1 MQALILLQLLGFVF
15 LPVFIASRVCTLPEY
30 MNKRFGGKRISIYL
44 SVLSMILYIFTKI
57 SVDLYSGAIFIQQA
71 LQWNLY
77 LSIFAILG
85 LSLIC
90 TVGGGLA
97 TVIYIDVVQVIIM
110 IGGSSVLLFLGL
122 DKVGGW
128 HQLQEKYMT
137 AIANVSY
144 VNPNT
149 NSTCG
154 MPYSDAWQILRDP
167 VKSDMPWPG
176 FLLGQTPSSI
186 W

>member
-1 MQALILLQLLGFVF
+1 MV
-15 LPVFIASRVCTLPEY
+15 
-30 MNKRFGGKRISIYL
+30 KRFGGTRISMYL

-77 LSIFAILG
+77 LSILAILG
-85 LSLIC
+85 LTVIC
-90 TVGGGLA
+90 TLGGGLA

-110 IGGSSVLLFLGL
+110 IGGSSILLVLGL

-128 HQLQEKYMT
+128 SQLQEKYMT
-137 AIANVSY
+137 AIANVTY
-144 VNPNT
+144 LNPNT
-149 NSTCG
+149 NTTCG
-154 MPYSDAWQILRDP
+154 MPYRDAWQILRDP
-167 VKSDMPWPG
+167 VESDMPWPG